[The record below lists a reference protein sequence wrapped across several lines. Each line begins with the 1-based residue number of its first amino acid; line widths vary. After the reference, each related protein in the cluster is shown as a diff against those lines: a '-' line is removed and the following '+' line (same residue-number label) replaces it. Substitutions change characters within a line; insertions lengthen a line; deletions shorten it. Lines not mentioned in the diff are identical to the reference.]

1 MPSAKWE
8 GIVPDAFDLRTY
20 RPADFP
26 SLLDLIGNAF
36 GGESPETVRFAVSA
50 SNTTT
55 FVAEIG
61 GSVAG
66 VAQAIAFGQTAWLGN
81 VVVSPTYRRR
91 GLGYAL
97 TERALHHALEEA
109 DTVLLLAL
117 GDAQRIYGRLGFVAD
132 GLYGTWARR
141 DPPAAPPVPAPA
153 EHPAA
158 AAAAKL
164 ASPATGRVMASGG
177 TGEGAAEDRA
187 VAEQCLRLD
196 NAATG
201 EDRRAYLEYFMA
213 VMRIAYADGP
223 AGRDRVAAGYSA
235 RLPWGT
241 GGIIAEDPQVAAGL
255 VGDWLQ
261 AFPETYLEFPD
272 ANEAGCRLAS
282 SLRLTRVKENL
293 RMRFGP
299 PVAGFRPQRI
309 YKTLTPAVG

>member
-1 MPSAKWE
+1 M
-8 GIVPDAFDLRTY
+8 PDAPGLRIY

-26 SLLDLIGNAF
+26 AVLDLVGNAF

-61 GSVAG
+61 GSVVG
-66 VAQAIAFGQTAWLGN
+66 VAMAIAFGQTAWLGN
-81 VVVSPTYRRR
+81 VVVSPAYRRR

-97 TERALHHALEEA
+97 TERALHHSLGEA

-117 GDAQRIYGRLGFVAD
+117 GDAQRIYRRLGFVAD

-141 DPPAAPPVPAPA
+141 DPPAAAGAVP
-153 EHPAA
+153 
-158 AAAAKL
+158 
-164 ASPATGRVMASGG
+164 ASGG
-177 TGEGAAEDRA
+177 AGEGPVQDRA
-187 VAEQCLRLD
+187 VTEHCLRLD

-201 EDRRAYLEYFMA
+201 EDRRAYLEYFLP
-213 VMRIAYADGP
+213 VMRIAYADRP
-223 AGRDRVAAGYSA
+223 AGRERLAAGYSA

-241 GGIIAEDPQVAAGL
+241 GAIIAEDPQVAAGL
-255 VGDWLQ
+255 VGDWLR
-261 AFPETYLEFPD
+261 AFPETYFEFPD

-282 SLRLTRVKENL
+282 GLGLARVKENL
-293 RMRFGP
+293 RMRYGP